1 MYLKVLIPILSTNGA
16 VGGLACEHAS
26 EVCACPCTK
35 QIATKKPPVVAIGA
49 GIGVSA
55 GAAIAGAA
63 ALYMFLQSRKAAGQA
78 AELTADTLLV
88 NAYVLGLLVVCG
100 CRCWECRR
108 VRLCHGGVRHGKL
121 AGGLR
126 LPSERI
132 PYSG

>member
-1 MYLKVLIPILSTNGA
+1 MSFRRIHTLSVLYNDAVGGLACERIGGIRVSDVYIYLSVLYNGA
-16 VGGLACEHAS
+16 VGGLACEHIS

-35 QIATKKPPVVAIGA
+35 EIATKKPPFVAIGA

-88 NAYVLGLLVVCG
+88 NAYVLVV
-100 CRCWECRR
+100 
-108 VRLCHGGVRHGKL
+108 LSIFTDSH
-121 AGGLR
+121 
-126 LPSERI
+126 
-132 PYSG
+132 